1 MWLLFVPQKPY
12 KVIHRMEHIQKMKY
26 AKDVK
31 DVIFVSCTISPLTV
45 DSALIWDYNNI
56 VLMTH
61 ESVNI
66 QSSSLSSLHYGRR
79 AETPSV

>member
-1 MWLLFVPQKPY
+1 MWLLFVPQQPY
-12 KVIHRMEHIQKMKY
+12 KEVIHRMEHIQKMKY

-61 ESVNI
+61 EIVNI
-66 QSSSLSSLHYGRR
+66 QSGGRR